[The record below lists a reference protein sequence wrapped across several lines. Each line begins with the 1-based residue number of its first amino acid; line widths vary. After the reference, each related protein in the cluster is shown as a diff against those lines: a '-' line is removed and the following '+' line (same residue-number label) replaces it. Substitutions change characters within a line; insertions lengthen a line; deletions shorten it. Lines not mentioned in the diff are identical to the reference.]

1 MHELGIA
8 QNIVEI
14 VVEQANGQPVSKVRL
29 EIGTLSAVVPDAI
42 RFCFDICCKGT
53 VLEGA
58 ELIID
63 EIEGRGKCSDCQ
75 RELPLGLLAAVCDC
89 GSRKIVCIAGQE
101 LRVKEM
107 EVA

>member
-8 QNIVEI
+8 RNIVEI
-14 VVEQANGQPVSKVRL
+14 VAEQANGQQVNKVRL
-29 EIGTLSAVVPDAI
+29 EIGKLSAVMPDAI
-42 RFCFDICCKGT
+42 RFCFDICTKET

-63 EIEGRGKCSDCQ
+63 EIEGRGKCADCGI
-75 RELPLGLLAAVCDC
+75 EIVLGQLAAVCSC
-89 GSRKIVCIAGQE
+89 GSRKVVCIAGQE